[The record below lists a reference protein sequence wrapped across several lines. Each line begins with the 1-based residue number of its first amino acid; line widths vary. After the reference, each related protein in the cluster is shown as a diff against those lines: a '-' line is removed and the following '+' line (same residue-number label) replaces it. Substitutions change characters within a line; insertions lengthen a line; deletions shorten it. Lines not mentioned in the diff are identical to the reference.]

1 MTLFSEIFE
10 PRSLIVKWDNVLEI
24 PEFKKLETTEQ
35 NPYWHGEGNV
45 MNHTKAVVEEIYKMY
60 PIDDSD
66 YVFSHGPAAERYH
79 KRIVMVLAAL
89 FHDIGKG
96 ETTRWSEAKG
106 TWESPHHA
114 SASEKIARR
123 LLWDEDFMIR
133 ELVCNLVG
141 NHMKPLYIF
150 KSDNPIAKVIELSE
164 NIVSLKALFDLKTAD
179 CLGAKMQ
186 EYDGWDEQLERAKEI
201 ALDYG
206 CFYESYKFFNLFTRR
221 NFYNTGELD
230 NKNNI
235 DGWDE
240 PNSPFLVH
248 MLIGLPGSGK
258 STLRNN
264 IISQSEKEI
273 PVICRDEIRTEIG
286 IGGEKPM
293 GTKEQEKQVTE
304 IANGRILECA
314 RKRQSFIID
323 QTSLNKYYREQFREL
338 LKEYNPIFIYHY
350 VEAATF
356 EETIKRRDGQIDR
369 EVIERMQ
376 RNFDFPRHSECE
388 MMFIYKEGRS
398 YIEHLFMPRIEEKF
412 S

>member
-1 MTLFSEIFE
+1 M
-10 PRSLIVKWDNVLEI
+10 SLINEILELQTVTVKWDKVSEI
-24 PEFKKLETTEQ
+24 PEFKKLEESEQ
-35 NPYWHGEGNV
+35 NPYWHGEGNA
-45 MNHTKAVVEEIYKMY
+45 MNHTKAVVEEMYKLY
-60 PIDDSD
+60 PVEDKDC
-66 YVFSHGPAAERYH
+66 VFSYGPAADRYH

-96 ETTRWSEAKG
+96 ETTRWSEAKE

-114 SASEKIARR
+114 AASEKITRR
-123 LLWDEDFMIR
+123 LLWDEDFMTR
-133 ELVCNLVG
+133 EQVCNLVG

-150 KSDNPIAKVIELSE
+150 KSENPVAKVIELSE
-164 NIVSLKALFDLKTAD
+164 NIVPLKALFDLKTAD
-179 CLGAKMQ
+179 CLGSQMK
-186 EYDGWDEQLERAKEI
+186 EYDGWKEQIENAKNI

-240 PNSPFLVH
+240 PNNQFFVH

-258 STLRNN
+258 TTLRNKL
-264 IISQSEKEI
+264 ISESKETL
-273 PVICRDEIRTEIG
+273 PVICRDDIRTEIG

-293 GTKEQEKQVTE
+293 GTKEQERQVTE
-304 IANGRILECA
+304 IANERILECA

-338 LKEYNPIFIYHY
+338 LKEYNPIFVYHY

-376 RNFDFPRHSECE
+376 KNFDFPRHSECE
-388 MMFIYKEGRS
+388 AMFIYKEGRS
-398 YIEHLFMPRIEEKF
+398 YIKNLFLSRIEEKF